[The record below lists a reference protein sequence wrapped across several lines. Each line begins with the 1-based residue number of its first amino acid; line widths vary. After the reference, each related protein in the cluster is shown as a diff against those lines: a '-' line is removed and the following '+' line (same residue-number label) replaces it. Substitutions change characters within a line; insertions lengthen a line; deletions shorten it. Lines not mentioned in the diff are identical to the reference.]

1 MSRLWRRRRRRTN
14 GKWKIVQCSVGPETA
29 IYIFNIWW
37 NITFFSI
44 NSAQQKIRKADRAL
58 DIKTFVIVAVK
69 VTLISNY
76 ILPYQKNK
84 RESCGLLPMCLF
96 KKKWKKVEW
105 IENIRQNVIVVVKS
119 SFITSYQIYSPCS
132 TILLQT
138 QQRFSIF
145 LKLISHRMCHIFLC
159 IIS

>member
-1 MSRLWRRRRRRTN
+1 MNSQKNNLFSN
-14 GKWKIVQCSVGPETA
+14 SCQLFSVKVETYFK
-29 IYIFNIWW
+29 IYIFNLWW
-37 NITFFSI
+37 NITFSSI

-58 DIKTFVIVAVK
+58 DIKTFVIVALK
-69 VTLISNY
+69 IALMSNCNF
-76 ILPYQKNK
+76 PYQKNK
-84 RESCGLLPMCLF
+84 RESCGLLFISLL
-96 KKKWKKVEW
+96 KKKWEKVEW

-159 IIS
+159 ILS